1 MQKLSVVV
9 PMYNE
14 EDNIDEFF
22 ASVTPVL
29 EEISLRQGLEWE
41 IVAVDDGST
50 DGTERKLA
58 ERCAADARIEA
69 LIFSRNF
76 GKEAA
81 MSAGLEH
88 ASGDAVVV
96 IDADLQHPPR
106 LIEEMVR
113 RWRAGAEV
121 VVGVRPD
128 RGSDSPLKRF
138 TGALFYR
145 VFNLLCTPHITANA
159 GDFRLMDRR
168 VVDALLRLPERNRFM
183 KGLFA
188 WVGFRVESIPLE
200 HEKRRHGATKWSY
213 RKLTRFALDG
223 ILSFSVAP
231 LRLCFWMGL
240 VVSCLAFSYG
250 TLIVLRTLV
259 YGEAVRGYPTIMV
272 TVLFLG
278 GVQMLGLG
286 ILGEYL
292 GRVYQEVKQ
301 RPLYLLRRRYDGG
314 DRPEDARHPE
324 RTARHGGEP
333 GLTRGEDGDAAN
345 TRHCE
350 RR

>member
-14 EDNIDEFF
+14 DDNIDEFF

-29 EEISLRQGLEWE
+29 EDIGRQQGLEWE

-58 ERCAADARIEA
+58 ERCAADARVRA

-88 ASGDAVVV
+88 ASGDAIIV
-96 IDADLQHPPR
+96 IDADLQQPPR

-121 VVGVRPD
+121 VVGVRTD
-128 RGSDSPLKRF
+128 RETDTPLKRL

-145 VFNLLCTPHITANA
+145 VFNLLCTPHIPANG

-168 VVDALLRLPERNRFM
+168 VVDALLRLPERSRFM

-200 HEKRRHGATKWSY
+200 YEKCRHGVTKWNY
-213 RKLTRFALDG
+213 RKLAHFALDG
-223 ILSFSVAP
+223 ILSFSVVP
-231 LRLCFWMGL
+231 LRFCVWMGL

-301 RPLYLLRRRYDGG
+301 RPLYVLRRRYGGGERPGETGDPERTPGADGG
-314 DRPEDARHPE
+314 D
-324 RTARHGGEP
+324 
-333 GLTRGEDGDAAN
+333 
-345 TRHCE
+345 
-350 RR
+350 